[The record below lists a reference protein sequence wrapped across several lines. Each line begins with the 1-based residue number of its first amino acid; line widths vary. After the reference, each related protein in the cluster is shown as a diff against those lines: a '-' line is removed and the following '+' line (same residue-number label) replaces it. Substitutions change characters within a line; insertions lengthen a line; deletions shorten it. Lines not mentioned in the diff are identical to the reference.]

1 MNNPITALQALL
13 PACRLLRPSL
23 GDSPLCLV
31 AQAHILVSLYRLLS
45 VAGLE
50 PECGM
55 RAEYVRR
62 CDELAACIAD
72 KILYGKDNLAD
83 RFLLTDTLYFL
94 ITETGTC
101 YDASRMNRCHDLLIG
116 LMEGNESFLMAPDAC
131 RIEPALARCLEAYFY
146 PQLDADDAWTGL
158 LHVIFARWCASF
170 SSDKGWT
177 DVPDDLAWQRMETL
191 NRYSYLFLDDTYDAV
206 VRQAYA
212 VYTRRMQVADISTTA
227 LYTCYQAMSQGHL
240 LAGGDALAVYEAAVL
255 RQRLSRYPAGSAE
268 FCCCLAVCV
277 EQLCHTIL
285 LDCRKEAMCCT
296 A

>member
-1 MNNPITALQALL
+1 MQALL

-23 GDSPLCLV
+23 DDSPLCL
-31 AQAHILVSLYRLLS
+31 ASQAHIQVSLYRLLS

-50 PECGM
+50 PECGK

-62 CDELAACIAD
+62 CDELVTCMAD
-72 KILYGKDNLAD
+72 RILYGKDSLAD
-83 RFLLTDTLYFL
+83 RFLLTDALYFL
-94 ITETGTC
+94 TTETGTC

-146 PQLDADDAWTGL
+146 PQLDADDAWAGL
-158 LHVIFARWCASF
+158 LHVIFTRWCASF
-170 SSDKGWT
+170 SPDKGWT
-177 DVPDDLAWQRMETL
+177 GVPDDLAWQRIETL

-212 VYTRRMQVADISTTA
+212 VYTRRVQVADISTAA

-240 LAGGDALAVYEAAVL
+240 LAGGDALAVHVAAVL
-255 RQRLSRYPAGSAE
+255 RQRLSRYPVGSAE
-268 FCCCLAVCV
+268 ACCCLAVCV

-285 LDCRKEAMCCT
+285 LDCRKEAMRCT

>member
-1 MNNPITALQALL
+1 MQALL

-23 GDSPLCLV
+23 DDSPLCL
-31 AQAHILVSLYRLLS
+31 ASQAHIQVSLYRLLS

-50 PECGM
+50 PECGR

-62 CDELAACIAD
+62 CDELAACIVD

-94 ITETGTC
+94 TTETGTC
-101 YDASRMNRCHDLLIG
+101 YDALRMNRCHDLLIG
-116 LMEGNESFLMAPDAC
+116 LMEGNEAFLMAPDAC

-146 PQLDADDAWTGL
+146 PQLDADDAWVGM
-158 LHVIFARWCASF
+158 LHVIFTRWCASF
-170 SSDKGWT
+170 SSDKGWAG
-177 DVPDDLAWQRMETL
+177 VPDDLAWQRIETL

-212 VYTRRMQVADISTTA
+212 VYARHMQVADTSTTA
-227 LYTCYQAMSQGHL
+227 LCTCYQAMSQGHL
-240 LAGGDALAVYEAAVL
+240 LAGGDALAVHEAAVL
-255 RQRLSRYPAGSAE
+255 RQRLSLYPAGSAE
-268 FCCCLAVCV
+268 ACCCLAVCV

-285 LDCRKEAMCCT
+285 LDCRKEAMRCT

>member
-1 MNNPITALQALL
+1 MQALL

-23 GDSPLCLV
+23 DDSPLCLV
-31 AQAHILVSLYRLLS
+31 AQAHIQVSLYRLLS

-62 CDELAACIAD
+62 CDELTACIVD

-94 ITETGTC
+94 TTETGTC

-146 PQLDADDAWTGL
+146 PQLDVDDEWVGL
-158 LHVIFARWCASF
+158 LHAIFARWCASL
-170 SSDKGWT
+170 SPDKGWT
-177 DVPDDLAWQRMETL
+177 GVPDDLAWQRMETL

-212 VYTRRMQVADISTTA
+212 VYARRVQVADISTAA

-268 FCCCLAVCV
+268 VCCCLAVCV

-285 LDCRKEAMCCT
+285 LDCRKETMRCT

>member
-1 MNNPITALQALL
+1 MQALL

-23 GDSPLCLV
+23 DDSPLCL
-31 AQAHILVSLYRLLS
+31 ASQAHILVSLYRLLS
-45 VAGLE
+45 VTDLE
-50 PECGM
+50 PECGR

-62 CDELAACIAD
+62 CDELAACIVD
-72 KILYGKDNLAD
+72 KILYGKDSLAD

-94 ITETGTC
+94 TTETGTC
-101 YDASRMNRCHDLLIG
+101 YDASRMNRCHDLLIE

-158 LHVIFARWCASF
+158 LHVIFTRWCASL
-170 SSDKGWT
+170 SPDKGWT
-177 DVPDDLAWQRMETL
+177 GVPDNLAWQRMETL

-212 VYTRRMQVADISTTA
+212 VYARRMQVADISTAA

-240 LAGGDALAVYEAAVL
+240 LAGGDALAVHVAAVL
-255 RQRLSRYPAGSAE
+255 RQRLSRYPVGSAE
-268 FCCCLAVCV
+268 VCCCLAVCV

-285 LDCRKEAMCCT
+285 LDCRKEAMRCT